1 MVTGNDSVDLTE
13 QDLEEDFDPEK
24 HDAVMEVS
32 CKFHLFHF
40 IYLFMYV
47 CVLRMDRYQFE

>member
-1 MVTGNDSVDLTE
+1 MKRLKMITGNDSLDLTE

-32 CKFHLFHF
+32 
-40 IYLFMYV
+40 Y
-47 CVLRMDRYQFE
+47 E